1 VKLYLDIETRS
12 RLDVKRYGPY
22 RHAED
27 AEFRVLMMAWSV
39 PGSRVHVET
48 DPEEMRRL
56 VQEWTTPD
64 WRLVAH
70 NAMFERICLSR
81 LLDLPTGTYLDP
93 RRFRDTMALAGEY
106 GLPQGLAAC
115 AAALGAPDKD
125 EAGSRLINL
134 FCKPNKAGGFN
145 DATTHPAQ
153 WADFLAYCV
162 QDVETLIEIDRRLP
176 DWPTPMERA
185 VWVADQLANDR
196 GIPADLPM
204 ALRAMAAA
212 EQNTLAA
219 KERITELSGVDNP
232 ASQPQMMAWAQR
244 VGLDLPNLRAETI
257 EQVLAEG
264 DLDDTERE
272 VLTLRSEVAQ
282 AATKKYAAVLDAASP
297 DGRVR
302 GGFRFFGAHTGRW
315 SGRGVQLQNLPR
327 ASLSSQAA
335 VDAARCD
342 LALGLGADAYTLKA
356 LVRSTFV
363 GPFTVVDYSA
373 IEARVL
379 AWLAGERWALQAFR
393 DGRDIYVE
401 TAARM
406 GPQYTRHQGKTATLA
421 LGYGS
426 GINGLRVMGA
436 EGSDDDLQEQVD
448 AWRQAN
454 RRIVALWGLMGE
466 AVGYGGP
473 VGPLLSIERNGGRM
487 SLKLPSGRAI
497 VYHGL
502 RWEKY
507 VVIDPVTGVAHHKE
521 GWRYADPKR
530 GGSRVGTYGGRLVEN
545 ATQAVARDLLA
556 EALVRLEN
564 AGYPVVGHVHDEVIV
579 EGEHDVEQVAKVM
592 CELPAWAGGLFV
604 SGEGS
609 VMPRYR
615 K

>member
-1 VKLYLDIETRS
+1 
-12 RLDVKRYGPY
+12 
-22 RHAED
+22 
-27 AEFRVLMMAWSV
+27 
-39 PGSRVHVET
+39 
-48 DPEEMRRL
+48 
-56 VQEWTTPD
+56 
-64 WRLVAH
+64 
-70 NAMFERICLSR
+70 
-81 LLDLPTGTYLDP
+81 
-93 RRFRDTMALAGEY
+93 
-106 GLPQGLAAC
+106 
-115 AAALGAPDKD
+115 
-125 EAGSRLINL
+125 
-134 FCKPNKAGGFN
+134 
-145 DATTHPAQ
+145 
-153 WADFLAYCV
+153 
-162 QDVETLIEIDRRLP
+162 
-176 DWPTPMERA
+176 
-185 VWVADQLANDR
+185 
-196 GIPADLPM
+196 
-204 ALRAMAAA
+204 
-212 EQNTLAA
+212 
-219 KERITELSGVDNP
+219 
-232 ASQPQMMAWAQR
+232 
-244 VGLDLPNLRAETI
+244 
-257 EQVLAEG
+257 
-264 DLDDTERE
+264 
-272 VLTLRSEVAQ
+272 
-282 AATKKYAAVLDAASP
+282 
-297 DGRVR
+297 
-302 GGFRFFGAHTGRW
+302 
-315 SGRGVQLQNLPR
+315 
-327 ASLSSQAA
+327 
-335 VDAARCD
+335 
-342 LALGLGADAYTLKA
+342 
-356 LVRSTFV
+356 
-363 GPFTVVDYSA
+363 
-373 IEARVL
+373 
-379 AWLAGERWALQAFR
+379 
-393 DGRDIYVE
+393 
-401 TAARM
+401 M